1 MDNSFILQLS
11 NSRTIRIAVMDG
23 CLFAMEIV
31 GNYINGPLFKQWASE
46 MQKTDLN

>member
-1 MDNSFILQLS
+1 
-11 NSRTIRIAVMDG
+11 MDG